1 MRDGRVV
8 GRNGYGPLRVK
19 TTTRPLFRVDHPVL
33 GARRHWGV
41 VALVP
46 GDGRMFREPAIA
58 ILAVAMVLIA
68 SLHVTASPHLAVA
81 TLDAQ
86 AIVARDAFAC
96 QSPWQVIKGRDCH
109 KLPAGTE
116 VNIVSGDEFF
126 ACVVWPGTQR
136 CLWIARD
143 VLRKP

>member
-1 MRDGRVV
+1 
-8 GRNGYGPLRVK
+8 
-19 TTTRPLFRVDHPVL
+19 
-33 GARRHWGV
+33 
-41 VALVP
+41 
-46 GDGRMFREPAIA
+46 MFREPAIA
-58 ILAVAMVLIA
+58 LPAVAIALIA
-68 SLHVTASPHLAVA
+68 SLHGTASSHAVVA

-96 QSPWQVIKGRDCH
+96 QSPWQIIERRDCH

-126 ACVVWPGTQR
+126 ACVVWPGAQR
-136 CLWIARD
+136 CMWVARD